1 MYLTV
6 NSLIDKNNIITGFN
20 NIALR
25 KVNIKAHGYDKIYI
39 DKDLMEDTLHQSI
52 DQFNERNVNHRYFY
66 FALLSNIH
74 PFFGWR
80 TFFFSRYCRQFQLR
94 FTILTRQKV

>member
-6 NSLIDKNNIITGFN
+6 DSLIDKKNIITGLN

-25 KVNIKAHGYDKIYI
+25 KVNIKAHGYDKMYI

-52 DQFNERNVNHRYFY
+52 DQFSERNVNHRYFY

-74 PFFGWR
+74 PFFGWKI
-80 TFFFSRYCRQFQLR
+80 FFFSRYCRQFQLG

>member
-1 MYLTV
+1 MTV

-25 KVNIKAHGYDKIYI
+25 KVNIKAHGYDKTYI

-80 TFFFSRYCRQFQLR
+80 TFFFQDIVGNFNYGLQF
-94 FTILTRQKV
+94 